1 MKRLILLF
9 TLVVFALCANAQSV
23 TKFLGIPVD
32 GFEYTFKS
40 KLREK
45 GFKDSWVLEGAL
57 EGEFNGRQVF
67 VEVQTVKD
75 KVWRVIV
82 SDVVTLSEEGIKNRF
97 NNLLYQ
103 FKRNKKY
110 HMVGDDPAIPEEEKI
125 STEMLVS
132 KKRYEATFLQFSEED
147 MKKGNNFETAM
158 NAFNRLVWFIISE
171 GSYDSYRI
179 VMYYENSL
187 NEADGSDL

>member
-1 MKRLILLF
+1 MKRLFLLF

-32 GFEYTFKS
+32 GTEYAFKN
-40 KLREK
+40 KLKAK
-45 GFKDSWVLEGAL
+45 GFKTLRYATDAL

-125 STEMLVS
+125 GNEMLVS
-132 KKRYEATFLQFSEED
+132 KKRYEAAFLQYSEED

-179 VMYYENSL
+179 VMYYENRL